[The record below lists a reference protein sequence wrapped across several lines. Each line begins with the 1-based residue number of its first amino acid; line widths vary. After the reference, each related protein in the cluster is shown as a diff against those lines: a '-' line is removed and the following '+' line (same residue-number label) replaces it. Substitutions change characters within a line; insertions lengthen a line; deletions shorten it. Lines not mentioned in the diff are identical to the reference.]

1 VARLVILEAVVRVAA
16 LLLTVQTVL
25 LAAEVAE
32 VVQGVVSPV
41 AAVVT
46 ILAMLVAEEAAL
58 GYWGQALREM
68 EVLSVLQ
75 RELGVRVVAGVILA
89 ALLLTQVAQEL
100 VGSGVMVVLLAVAA
114 GQVGAG
120 LAAAAPLLGEE
131 EVMAAA
137 VRFV

>member
-1 VARLVILEAVVRVAA
+1 MARLVILEAVVRVAA

>member
-89 ALLLTQVAQEL
+89 ALLLIQVAQEP
-100 VGSGVMVVLLAVAA
+100 VGSQVMVVLLAVAA

>member
-1 VARLVILEAVVRVAA
+1 MARLVILEAVVRVAV

>member
-1 VARLVILEAVVRVAA
+1 VARLVILEAVVRVAV